1 MKFNCFLF
9 LIKMNK
15 TEIESRRA
23 IFSGSRYSHEEHEA
37 INRAIQNKN
46 YNNKKL
52 SLINFRILAQNA
64 KSNNLSPTDP
74 AYIEYLSKI

>member
-1 MKFNCFLF
+1 
-9 LIKMNK
+9 MNK

-37 INRAIQNKN
+37 ISRAIQNKS

-52 SLINFRILAQNA
+52 SLMNFRILAQNA
-64 KSNNLSPTDP
+64 KSNKLSPTDP
-74 AYIEYLSKI
+74 VYLEYLSKI